1 MQDVFET
8 LTSFATVYVL
18 KVVGAIVILIIGRI
32 AANIGKRII
41 MKLMRNRNVD
51 EAIVGFVGTLAKTLI
66 LVVAVVAALEAF
78 GVKTASF
85 VAILAAAGFAIGF
98 ALQGSLSNFAA
109 GVMLLVFRPFKVGD
123 FIDAAGE
130 KGSVRAIRIFTTE
143 LASPDNVQIIIPNG
157 QIFGSIIKNYA
168 ANDIRRVDLTAGI
181 GYGSDMTKAADI
193 LLRILKEDPLVL
205 DEPAPVVAVSEL
217 ADSSVNFVV
226 RPWCKKENYWTL
238 FFRITQNI
246 KEEFDKAGIEIPF
259 PQRDVHMY
267 KETA

>member
-1 MQDVFET
+1 MENVVDT
-8 LTSFATVYVL
+8 LMSFATIYGL
-18 KVVGAIVILIIGRI
+18 KVIGAIVILVIGKI
-32 AANIGKRII
+32 AANIGKRIV
-41 MKLMRNRNVD
+41 MKLMRKRSVD
-51 EAIVGFVGTLAKTLI
+51 EGIVGFVGALVKTLI

-78 GVKTASF
+78 GIKTASF

-109 GVMLLVFRPFKVGD
+109 GVMLLIFRPFKVGQ
-123 FIDAAGE
+123 FIDVAGE
-130 KGSVRAIRIFTTE
+130 KGTVKAIHIFTTE
-143 LASPDNVQIIIPNG
+143 LASPDNVQVIVPNG

-168 ANDIRRVDLTAGI
+168 ANDLRRVDLVAGI

-193 LLRILKEDPLVL
+193 LMRTLKEDPLVL
-205 DEPAPVVAVSEL
+205 DEPTPLVAVSEL

-226 RPWCKKENYWTL
+226 RPWCKKEDYWTL
-238 FFRITQNI
+238 YFRLTQKI

-259 PQRDVHMY
+259 PQTDVHLY